1 MKITRF
7 YATQDGG
14 SRFEEIDIPVEQ
26 AQQDPDGNTLR
37 FSNAYASPNVR
48 FAELPEGLAQEWH
61 HAPTRQIVIV
71 LSGVV
76 EVTTSD
82 NLTRQWSA
90 GEAFLADDLT
100 GQGHKTRTVG
110 GPARLVFA
118 PLPEGFSL
126 ERWSV

>member
-90 GEAFLADDLT
+90 GEAF
-100 GQGHKTRTVG
+100 GR
-110 GPARLVFA
+110 
-118 PLPEGFSL
+118 
-126 ERWSV
+126 SVLGR